1 MGTMNGSSNRA
12 SNSAGKIR
20 KSAIPLDLHTARQM
34 IPLVRSIVSDI
45 VGTVRRLG
53 TLSPEQEVLDQ
64 NRRSLDWS
72 NRQRRYQLQEEVTQ
86 AESKLKRAESE
97 LAALGLALVD
107 AEGGRVDFPTKIN
120 GRPAAFSWQL
130 GEDAL
135 DFWHYT
141 GEVQRRPIPADWIKG
156 APIRHRRE
164 P

>member
-1 MGTMNGSSNRA
+1 MNGSSNRA

-45 VGTVRRLG
+45 VGTRRRLG
-53 TLSPEQEVLDQ
+53 SLSPEQELLDQ

-72 NRQRRYQLQEEVTQ
+72 NRQRRYRLQEEVIQ
-86 AESKLKRAESE
+86 AETELKRAETE
-97 LAALGLALVD
+97 LAALGLSLVD
-107 AEGGRVDFPTKIN
+107 AEGGQVDFPTKIN

-135 DFWHYT
+135 GFWHYS
-141 GEVQRRPIPADWIKG
+141 GEKQRRPIPSDWVKG

-164 P
+164 L